1 MHILGK
7 VSDKVLDF
15 TDEAVVQCYV
25 LVSLRKVVNDS
36 DIQVIVNKL

>member
-7 VSDKVLDF
+7 LSDKVLDF
-15 TDEAVVQCYV
+15 TDEAVVQCHV
-25 LVSLRKVVNDS
+25 PVSLKKVVNDS